1 MQGVLVRTKAR
12 MQVHLKLP
20 IKAAGLVALLTA
32 HLAAVGAERLQPA
45 LPLALSPPAQ
55 PQPACEPSEPG
66 AGLNLQRAIALA
78 LCNSAELQQAE
89 VAIERQWA
97 GLGQARAAYWPTVSL
112 ALTRNR
118 AFSGTTFGSDTFH
131 SSERSVGQNFNIKF
145 RLIDLGGRSNATD
158 AAYKQWA
165 SAVASREATLL
176 QVATRAAQTY
186 TDAVAFD
193 AAYQADLQAQDS
205 AQELVVLTQARQVR
219 GLASG
224 ADTLQAQMAHAR
236 ATLATSRSKASR
248 DAAMQL
254 LRYLTAQAQSDALV
268 LSPVQEDRAQSRA
281 LLADFAQLQSE
292 MVQLHPA
299 LQSARLQLQ
308 SAQHQVRAAASEGLP
323 SVDWSATRTTNRRT
337 GSDVGSQR
345 STETVVGLTLNV
357 PLFEGFSWVYRVR
370 GVESAALGKAAE
382 LADTQARM
390 AAESLRLRDALESA
404 LQGLDASLRWVELS
418 QANLGSARLRY
429 QRGLAD
435 ISDLVN
441 AHTEIN
447 RAQKEYIQAQS
458 DWSKAFVGL
467 QGQLGLLDWSG
478 ATRPEV
484 GALRALQ

>member
-1 MQGVLVRTKAR
+1 MRQYLLKLASAGWLA
-12 MQVHLKLP
+12 VHLG
-20 IKAAGLVALLTA
+20 AAGAD
-32 HLAAVGAERLQPA
+32 
-45 LPLALSPPAQ
+45 LPLALALALPLSPPAKL
-55 PQPACEPSEPG
+55 PPGCEPADPG
-66 AGLNLQRAIALA
+66 AGLDLRRTILLA
-78 LCNSAELQQAE
+78 MCNSPELQQAD
-89 VAIERQWA
+89 VAIARQWA

-112 ALTRNR
+112 AMTRNR
-118 AFSGTTFGSDTFH
+118 AFTATTFGSDTFH
-131 SSERSVGQNFNIKF
+131 SSERSQGQNFNIKY
-145 RLIDLGGRSNATD
+145 RLIDPGGRSNAAD
-158 AAYKQWA
+158 AAYSQWA
-165 SAVASREATLL
+165 SAVANREATLL

-186 TDAVAFD
+186 TDAVASD

-224 ADTLQAQMAHAR
+224 ADTLQAQMAQAR
-236 ATLATSRSKASR
+236 AALAASRSKASR

-254 LRYLTAQAQSDALV
+254 LRYLTALAQTDALV
-268 LSPVQEDRAQSRA
+268 LSPVQEDRAQSRT
-281 LLADFAQLQSE
+281 LLADFARLQSD

-308 SAQHQVRAAASEGLP
+308 SAQQQVRAAVSEGLP

-390 AAESLRLRDALESA
+390 ASESQRLRDALESA
-404 LQGLDASLRWVELS
+404 LNGLDASLRWVELS

-435 ISDLVN
+435 ITELVN

-458 DWSKAFVGL
+458 DWSKSFIGL
-467 QGQLGLLDWSG
+467 QGQLGLLDWG
-478 ATRPEV
+478 GEV
-484 GALRALQ
+484 SAPLAAR